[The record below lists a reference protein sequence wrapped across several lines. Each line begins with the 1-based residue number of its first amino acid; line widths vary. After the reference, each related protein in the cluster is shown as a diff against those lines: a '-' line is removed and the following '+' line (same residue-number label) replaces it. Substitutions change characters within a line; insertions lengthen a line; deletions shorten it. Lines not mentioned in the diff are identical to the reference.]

1 MEILCKNNIRICFYF
16 RFTSIES
23 IINHSHDRVS
33 MVILTC
39 VSFMI
44 PTLARHERLHH
55 YDESKI
61 SLLDRNIS
69 TKVFTVVEDGNKLIF
84 PADWD
89 VGDLSELS
97 TTSKRGLQTKP
108 KVEKQEFRILAL
120 EELLLFANFHFL
132 RKSLCI
138 KKYSYICSVT
148 SDGYADCHDSQIRG
162 SVLLSLLFFMEKYW
176 NQKNVIL
183 QCGA

>member
-1 MEILCKNNIRICFYF
+1 M
-16 RFTSIES
+16 ES
-23 IINHSHDRVS
+23 IINHSHDRIS

-69 TKVFTVVEDGNKLIF
+69 TKVFTVGEDGNKLIF

-89 VGDLSELS
+89 VSDLSELS
-97 TTSKRGLQTKP
+97 TTRKRGRPTKP
-108 KVEKQEFRILAL
+108 KVEKQEFRILAF
-120 EELLLFANFHFL
+120 E
-132 RKSLCI
+132 
-138 KKYSYICSVT
+138 
-148 SDGYADCHDSQIRG
+148 
-162 SVLLSLLFFMEKYW
+162 
-176 NQKNVIL
+176 
-183 QCGA
+183 

>member
-1 MEILCKNNIRICFYF
+1 M
-16 RFTSIES
+16 ES
-23 IINHSHDRVS
+23 IINHSHDRIS

-69 TKVFTVVEDGNKLIF
+69 TKVFTVGEDGNKLIF

-89 VGDLSELS
+89 VSNLSELS
-97 TTSKRGLQTKP
+97 TTRKRGRPTKP
-108 KVEKQEFRILAL
+108 KVEKQEF
-120 EELLLFANFHFL
+120 
-132 RKSLCI
+132 
-138 KKYSYICSVT
+138 
-148 SDGYADCHDSQIRG
+148 
-162 SVLLSLLFFMEKYW
+162 
-176 NQKNVIL
+176 
-183 QCGA
+183 